1 MTATQPSR
9 FPTSISFPE
18 HIMKRINKI
27 AVVSASTVAVV
38 ATLAACAA
46 TAENS
51 EPAQANS
58 AAEASAAPTRNADR
72 VTDCGGADRGTSG
85 SVSIANRTNGAL
97 FFTAVEVDCYDWFNT
112 KNPTQFNGTFASPG
126 TDIGPY
132 NMLMRDIPEW
142 GGQVRPWNFQISGR
156 ADNGPSLTGQLASR
170 PAYMFAKGNCYTA
183 NGGMTACTGSSLCTD
198 DPDLEKVDTTVNMRN
213 RAGEVVT
220 TLNVSTVCTLTD
232 KSAVMVFKGTLP
244 TS

>member
-1 MTATQPSR
+1 MKSR
-9 FPTSISFPE
+9 
-18 HIMKRINKI
+18 NKI
-27 AVVSASTVAVV
+27 VAVSVSAAAVV

-46 TAENS
+46 NAESSGNTPS
-51 EPAQANS
+51 DS
-58 AAEASAAPTRNADR
+58 ASDVSAAPTRNADR
-72 VTDCGGADRGTSG
+72 VTDCGGADRGTG
-85 SVSIANRTNGAL
+85 GTVSIANRTNGAL

-142 GGQVRPWNFQISGR
+142 GGQVRPWNFQVSGR
-156 ADNGPSLTGQLASR
+156 AENGPSLTGELASR

-198 DPDLEKVDTTVNMRN
+198 DPSLEKTNTTVKMRN